1 MSIFHM
7 LKPINITFT
16 FYNILDFV
24 YHCFHFYNETSSRS
38 SSWKMAILD
47 LIQKFTPL
55 QSPWSF
61 SSKATPPPPPP
72 SLSLLSLSPYLFL
85 PLHLHLSPPICPV
98 LSFPI
103 SSFPFS
109 CVKSSQLSFLYLP
122 EFSQTR
128 NIWINQKNKWKEATM
143 RRILKDGFKWFLSSE
158 KKKLSKKIYKG
169 DRQHFIWP

>member
-38 SSWKMAILD
+38 SSWKTAILD

-61 SSKATPPPPPP
+61 SSKATPPPPP
-72 SLSLLSLSPYLFL
+72 SLSLLSLSPSLFL

-103 SSFPFS
+103 SSFP
-109 CVKSSQLSFLYLP
+109 LSHPFLCEILP
-122 EFSQTR
+122 TVFPLPS
-128 NIWINQKNKWKEATM
+128 
-143 RRILKDGFKWFLSSE
+143 RILPNKKYLDKSE
-158 KKKLSKKIYKG
+158 KQMKRGNNEKNLKGWFQMIPKFRKKKKVE
-169 DRQHFIWP
+169 